1 MVNGKAHFLKINY
14 MVLQLKMTLKLTN
27 LRMERNMEKD
37 VQVMDSWVFS
47 TREELCKLLI
57 VKNITT

>member
-14 MVLQLKMTLKLTN
+14 MVLQQKITHLLTN

-47 TREELCKLLI
+47 TREELWKLLI